1 MSKVYEQLMSIVDSN
16 SMTPEQFRDMIMT
29 TMVAIAE
36 KAIKES
42 KEDHNSYVAT
52 IELADGVYDL
62 QIVKRSGAAH

>member
-1 MSKVYEQLMSIVDSN
+1 MSNVYDQLMSIVDSN

-62 QIVKRSGAAH
+62 QIVKRSGSVH

>member
-1 MSKVYEQLMSIVDSN
+1 MRKVYEQLMSIVDSN
-16 SMTPEQFRDMIMT
+16 NMTPDQFRDMIITM
-29 TMVAIAE
+29 MVAIAK

-42 KEDHNSYVAT
+42 KEDHDSYLAT

>member
-62 QIVKRSGAAH
+62 QIVKRSGSAH

>member
-1 MSKVYEQLMSIVDSN
+1 MSNVYDQLMSIVVSN

-62 QIVKRSGAAH
+62 QIVKRSGSAH